1 MALLVS
7 DLKAKGIIQDYSQ
20 CALLLPSAKN
30 TPMNAGPYM
39 DALENQGIPV
49 YNPRSKDFLEQ
60 EEVAQCLGAFIRIV
74 DANLTYINNSLGGV
88 RKLVHNWVDEYD
100 SIASSNAQLADYV
113 GRSANAISNKEED
126 QILTPRMP
134 TVLYR
139 ILAHEPFTKYQLS
152 KERDLRLSKLTRLFD
167 AFCSQYTR
175 ELKTDVATPGTLPG
189 WWYGYFYYGL
199 CGYLQ
204 QVGLDDDQDEDII
217 CPNGFFPIMTIHQ
230 AKGLEFDFVFVG
242 NLGRGVWESDTHRLE
257 QDLRNFRI
265 NQPSVTHPIGESQW
279 HDDIRRHFVAYS
291 RAKYALI
298 LIASNGQLRKTTPA
312 TSSFGEQGGG
322 WVRQNTQRL

>member
-1 MALLVS
+1 M
-7 DLKAKGIIQDYSQ
+7 
-20 CALLLPSAKN
+20 
-30 TPMNAGPYM
+30 
-39 DALENQGIPV
+39 
-49 YNPRSKDFLEQ
+49 
-60 EEVAQCLGAFIRIV
+60 LGAFIRIV
-74 DANLTYINNSLGGV
+74 DADLTCINNLRSGGV
-88 RKLVHNWVDEYD
+88 QSLVRNWVSEYD
-100 SIASSNAQLADYV
+100 SIVSSNAQLADYV
-113 GRSANAISNKEED
+113 GRSANAISNKEKD

-139 ILAHEPFTKYQLS
+139 ILAHEPFTKYQLNR
-152 KERDLRLSKLTRLFD
+152 ERDLRLSKLTRLFD

-175 ELKTDVATPGTLPG
+175 ELKTDDVTPGVLPE

-217 CPNGFFPIMTIHQ
+217 CPSGFFPIMTIHQ

-242 NLGRGVWESDTHRLE
+242 DLGRRVWGNDTHRLE
-257 QDLRNFRI
+257 QDLRQFRT
-265 NQPSVTHPIGESQW
+265 NQPSVIHTIDESQW

-298 LIASNGQLRKTTPA
+298 LIASNSQLRKTIPA
-312 TSSFGEQGGG
+312 TSSFGGLGGG
-322 WVRQNTQRL
+322 WVRQNAQTI